1 MLKFLLGFLS
11 MFGTGANEVAMH
23 SLDPMSFPLLNAV
36 TQNPQQP
43 QDQKNQ
49 ISATRQGNIRSDRSI
64 SHGDRSSTGGS
75 FLVSTVPT
83 VHWKGGQLQQYPSQE
98 ALFLYNRNKRKKLHH
113 FCTLSTGQGLVWG
126 RLLPCSVGATVWDA
140 CGPSTDLADLICF
153 CGREY
158 FPRWSP
164 DALYF
169 GP

>member
-1 MLKFLLGFLS
+1 M
-11 MFGTGANEVAMH
+11 AMHSH
-23 SLDPMSFPLLNAV
+23 SLDPTSLPLLNAV

-49 ISATRQGNIRSDRSI
+49 ISATRQGNIRSYRSI

-83 VHWKGGQLQQYPSQE
+83 VHWKVANSNRTLPKKPFFCIGIKEKNFTISVPFPPVKGSSGVVFCHAQLVRLSG
-98 ALFLYNRNKRKKLHH
+98 
-113 FCTLSTGQGLVWG
+113 TLVDP
-126 RLLPCSVGATVWDA
+126 RLKWSI
-140 CGPSTDLADLICF
+140 SLICF